1 MDEASNIHN
10 NYKDPRGVGVTVS
23 FPSKSSSKIILL
35 FQLRVK
41 DKKLHTRD
49 GNFSFVYRANVSQ
62 IFEDG
67 SEQQPSQL
75 VALKQTIV
83 PRVRDFRELHILRC
97 LSVRHPHPNIV
108 KLMYYRR
115 RKYSSDVRNE
125 KCWVYFLNGTGI
137 CFRNSQAYSLVFEF
151 VPATLAQLRTEYHKN
166 KNVLDIKLCIW
177 QLFAGL
183 DHLRKLHIIHRDIKP
198 ANLLVNSTTGRLT
211 IADFGSAIYLAPYT
225 DRFQGT
231 YAVTRFY
238 RPPEFILGAARYNC
252 MSDIWS
258 GGCIF
263 AELYLGEALFQGN
276 DAFWQLQ
283 LIYTKLG
290 TPSIDDLKDMHVREC
305 DFIPA
310 VVSQAVYPF
319 RELFLIFEKL
329 KYPADKNPASL
340 IVKILD
346 LNPKKR
352 LNGRRLLF
360 DEFFDELFQPGKK
373 RKGGGLV
380 TDAISLEEQ
389 KLVFGT
395 EV

>member
-1 MDEASNIHN
+1 MSEDRVYND
-10 NYKDPRGVGVTVS
+10 YKDPRGVSVT
-23 FPSKSSSKIILL
+23 
-35 FQLRVK
+35 LRVK
-41 DKKLHTRD
+41 DSKLHTRD
-49 GNFSFVYRANVSQ
+49 GNFSFVYRAKVTQ

-67 SEQQPSQL
+67 SEQQESQL
-75 VALKQTIV
+75 VALKRTIV

-97 LSVRHPHPNIV
+97 LSVRHPHPNTV
-108 KLMYYRR
+108 KLMYFQR
-115 RKYSSDVRNE
+115 RKYTTEV
-125 KCWVYFLNGTGI
+125 VYT
-137 CFRNSQAYSLVFEF
+137 LVFEF
-151 VPATLAQLRTEYHKN
+151 VPETLAKLRTDFHKD
-166 KNVLDIKLCIW
+166 KNVIDIKLCVW

-198 ANLLVNSTTGRLT
+198 ANLLVNQTTGRLT

-231 YAVTRFY
+231 YAVTRYY

-252 MSDIWS
+252 MSDVWS
-258 GGCIF
+258 AGCII
-263 AELYLGEALFQGN
+263 AELYMGEALFKGE
-276 DAFWQLQ
+276 DAYGQLQ
-283 LIYTKLG
+283 LIYAKLG
-290 TPSIDDLKDMHVREC
+290 TPSADDLKDMHVGES

-310 VVSQAVYPF
+310 DQSQVVDPLG
-319 RELFLIFEKL
+319 ELSSIFDQL
-329 KYPADKNPASL
+329 KYIKEKNPASL

-360 DEFFDELFQPGKK
+360 DPFFSELFQPGKK
-373 RKGGGLV
+373 RNNGGLV
-380 TDAISLEEQ
+380 TNAISLEEQ

>member
-1 MDEASNIHN
+1 MEETSKIYGD
-10 NYKDPRGVGVTVS
+10 YKDPRGVGVT
-23 FPSKSSSKIILL
+23 
-35 FQLRVK
+35 LRVK
-41 DKKLHTRD
+41 DNKLHTRD
-49 GNFSFVYRANVSQ
+49 GNFSFVYRAKISQ

-75 VALKQTIV
+75 VALKRTLV

-108 KLMYYRR
+108 KLMYFQR
-115 RKYSSDVRNE
+115 RKYSSD
-125 KCWVYFLNGTGI
+125 
-137 CFRNSQAYSLVFEF
+137 QAYSLVFEF

-211 IADFGSAIYLAPYT
+211 IADFGSAIYLAPYA

-252 MSDIWS
+252 MSDVWS

-263 AELYLGEALFQGN
+263 AELYVGEALFQGN
-276 DAFWQLQ
+276 DAFGQLQ
-283 LIYTKLG
+283 LIYTTLG
-290 TPSIDDLKDMHVREC
+290 TPSINDLKDMHVRER

-310 VVSQAVYPF
+310 LVSQAVYPF

-360 DEFFDELFQPGKK
+360 DEFFDELFQPGKR